1 MTLEVFDVSP
11 AIGAEV
17 SGLDLS
23 EPLADEL
30 VEELRGLFLDRMVLV
45 FRDQNLNREQH
56 KRFASCFGGLHVHPS
71 KRNGMSETD
80 PELFIIDTPAD
91 AKWTNGETWHS
102 DVSCE
107 RVPPLASLLYVS
119 KVPENGGGDTLFA
132 NMYEAYAS
140 LSPDLK
146 TYLSNRRAFHDGEKD
161 LRQYGIKLRA
171 GQEYPSSSHPVVVGH
186 PETGKPVLFVNE
198 SFTSHI
204 EGIPSWESQMILD
217 GLNRYVAANQRI
229 QCRVKWTA
237 NTLVMW
243 DNRCVQHQAIRD
255 YAGYARYAERVS
267 VVDPDGVPVAHS
279 G

>member
-11 AIGAEV
+11 AIGSEV
-17 SGLDLS
+17 GGLDLS
-23 EPLADEL
+23 EPLTDEL
-30 VEELRGLFLDRMVLV
+30 VEKLRGLFLDRMVLV

-56 KRFASCFGGLHVHPS
+56 KRFASCFGDLHVHPS

-107 RVPPLASLLYVS
+107 KVPPLASLLYVS

-146 TYLSNRRAFHDGEKD
+146 TFLSNHRAFHDGEKD

-186 PETGKPVLFVNE
+186 PETGKPSLFGCLGYIVG
-198 SFTSHI
+198 I
-204 EGIPSWESQMILD
+204 EGMTTNDAFDLLSQLITWQTKAEFVYRHRWSPNM
-217 GLNRYVAANQRI
+217 
-229 QCRVKWTA
+229 
-237 NTLVMW
+237 LVLW
-243 DNRCVQHQAIRD
+243 DNRCLLHCATG
-255 YAGYARYAERVS
+255 GYEGYSRYLLRTT
-267 VVDPDGVPVAHS
+267 VADDAKS
-279 G
+279 YNA